1 MIRDVSDPTA
11 NQEEQLFCHHVFK
24 LICIKLSKSSE
35 DVDLLAP
42 RELELGPADGLDH
55 MIFVLQPGAGGHY
68 HLANVDPGQ
77 CAQGLSKDTAR
88 ICLESINSSTRQHPV
103 DADNLEEVEPQL
115 DVKTVFTTAFR
126 HVRMAQIWATSRAS
140 EESCSCA
147 SDAVGHRV
155 GTHPVRP
162 SYAPIRRCGSQH
174 QGHLGRSGTLGTT
187 CSYNTSNIGRGGG
200 PWRHQIFSN
209 MRKGKSTP

>member
-1 MIRDVSDPTA
+1 MLP
-11 NQEEQLFCHHVFK
+11 
-24 LICIKLSKSSE
+24 
-35 DVDLLAP
+35 
-42 RELELGPADGLDH
+42 
-55 MIFVLQPGAGGHY
+55 
-68 HLANVDPGQ
+68 

-187 CSYNTSNIGRGGG
+187 CSYSTSNIGGAAAHGDTRSSATCGREKAHLSQWH
-200 PWRHQIFSN
+200 P
-209 MRKGKSTP
+209 TPVLFAWKIP